1 MMAVAKI
8 ARGEPSPRAKKPPV
22 RVVPGGGGRKAEYMQ
37 KLLWK
42 PSEEVKNSC
51 RMADFMRYVN
61 ARCGKEFREYKE
73 LYDWSITEIPAFWDA
88 LWHYFDVIC
97 SRPYET
103 VVDDIKKFPGARWF
117 VGARMNYAE
126 NMLRFCDEDG
136 TAITFRGE
144 AHERRVISRR
154 ELKET
159 VWRLAEAFRKE
170 GIKPGDTIAAYLP
183 NLPETIIAMLA
194 AAAVGAVWCSCATDI
209 GAGAA
214 ADRVGQI
221 EPKILVTTDGY
232 VYKGK
237 TFSSLENA
245 KEIAAR
251 IPSLKRVVV
260 AHYAGNGTT
269 GGIPDAVRWEDYL
282 EPLPEQFEYEQ
293 VEASHPLFVMFSS
306 GTTGKPKCM
315 VQSHA
320 GILANQLKE
329 LTLHCNIQRGSKL
342 CYITTCSWMMWNW
355 QAAALGTGAE
365 LVLYEG
371 NPSYPDNAAIWKVLE
386 EEEVTDFGLS
396 ASYIH
401 MLIAQ
406 GFSPKEHADLSKLR
420 AISQT
425 GSALSDAGWEFVYR
439 EIKEDYH
446 FNSIAGGTD
455 INGCFGIGNMMIPVY
470 SGELAAIG
478 LGEKVECYDDN
489 GKPIRDKEGELVC
502 EAPIP
507 SMPLY
512 FWNDPD
518 GARYHSAYFDVY
530 PGVWRHGDYVILHGN
545 TGGLTFCGRSDS
557 ILKPSGVRIG
567 TAEIYNIV
575 NVIPQ
580 VEDSLAVGQNYHGDQ
595 RIVLFVKCQPGC
607 TLDDALVKTIKTA
620 LRTKGSPR
628 HVPAVILETPEIP
641 TTLNGK
647 KVEGAVTNI
656 LNGRPVGNR
665 DALSN
670 PESLT
675 YYEEQAAKLQ

>member
-1 MMAVAKI
+1 
-8 ARGEPSPRAKKPPV
+8 
-22 RVVPGGGGRKAEYMQ
+22 MQ

-61 ARCGKEFREYKE
+61 QRCGKDFREYKE
-73 LYDWSITEIPAFWDA
+73 LYDWSVEDIPAFWDA
-88 LWHYFDVIC
+88 LWHYFDIIC
-97 SRPYET
+97 SLPYDA
-103 VVDDIKKFPGARWF
+103 VVDDLNRFPGAKWFPGARL
-117 VGARMNYAE
+117 NYAE
-126 NMLRFCDEDG
+126 NMLRYMDEPG
-136 TAITFRGE
+136 EAITFRGE
-144 AHERRVISRR
+144 NFCFSLTSRR

-159 VWRLAEAFRKE
+159 VWRLATAFRNE
-170 GIKPGDTIAAYLP
+170 GIRPGDTIAGYLP
-183 NLPETIIAMLA
+183 NLPQTIMAMLA

-209 GAGAA
+209 GPGAA
-214 ADRVGQI
+214 ADRLGQTK
-221 EPKILVTTDGY
+221 PKILVTADGY
-232 VYKGK
+232 RYKGK
-237 TFSSLENA
+237 TFSTLANVRDL
-245 KEIAAR
+245 AAR
-251 IPSLKRVVV
+251 IPSLQRVLVV
-260 AHYAGNGTT
+260 HYAGQEEITD
-269 GGIPDAVRWEDYL
+269 IPKAIWWEDYL
-282 EPLPEQFEYEQ
+282 APLPETFLYEQ

-315 VQSHA
+315 VQGHA
-320 GILANQLKE
+320 GILVNQLKE
-329 LTLHCNIQRGSKL
+329 LVLHCNIQKGSKL

-365 LVLYEG
+365 LVLFDG
-371 NPSYPDNAAIWKVLE
+371 NPSYPDNAAIWKILE

-406 GFSPKEHADLSKLR
+406 GFSPREHADLSKLR

-425 GSALSDAGWEFVYR
+425 GSALSDAGWDFVYS

-470 SGELAAIG
+470 AGELAAIG
-478 LGEKVECYDDN
+478 LGEKVECYDEA
-489 GKPIRDKEGELVC
+489 GHPIRDKEGELVC
-502 EAPIP
+502 EKPMP

-530 PGVWRHGDYVILHGN
+530 PGIWRHGDYVILHGN

-575 NVIPQ
+575 NEIPG
-580 VEDSLAVGQNYHGDQ
+580 VEDSLAVGQNYKGDQ
-595 RIVLFVKCQPGC
+595 RIILFVKCLPGV
-607 TLDDALVKTIKTA
+607 TLDDELIQSIKTS

-628 HVPAVILETPEIP
+628 HVPAVLLETPEIP

-670 PESLT
+670 PESLAF
-675 YYEEQAAKLQ
+675 YEKQAEMLGA